1 MTTDEALAKLQSYV
15 ETSEVG
21 LDSLSAG
28 ERVEQALAV
37 VREALSRKCET
48 CKSWVDPKQVT
59 WERRD
64 SGMRGCAK
72 VKERWEIEDSVS
84 GEQRRPPWELGEDA
98 ANQWI
103 ERRLQGLRD
112 AKAYVEDGSDY
123 SAELVTGPDF
133 SCALWEAKP

>member
-1 MTTDEALAKLQSYV
+1 MTTEEALAKLQSYV

-37 VREALSRKCET
+37 VGEILGRKCET
-48 CKSWVDPKQVT
+48 CKSWQDPKER
-59 WERRD
+59 WDRRD
-64 SGMRGCAK
+64 SGMRGCQK

-84 GEQRRPPWELGEDA
+84 GKQRYPPYELGDEA
-98 ANQWI
+98 ANAWI
-103 ERRLQGLRD
+103 ASRTQALRD